1 MQRTRT
7 RRFIVGGRGV
17 RRSGTSVAA
26 RKRAVGTRQTR
37 RIRRRWR
44 LGLRVSRE
52 ENTGE
57 ALPIFSTQSSMFA
70 LGRRIAGIR
79 GFFLRRSKGFGEER
93 RIRVRG
99 EARRRRS
106 RGQLGAVARRE
117 VTERWERYLG
127 RERRSLSTYVRVAYS
142 RGSAYATEAGRKY
155 FRVGAL
161 GSTRIVR
168 GRVRIYGET
177 GRIKRPERWRW
188 GEISR
193 SSSIEISH
201 GRGRKRRRWVRWF
214 KRGARPIHRW
224 VADIY
229 EGAPSRIGRYRR
241 RVPKRAVSRRRVRRR
256 GGLSR
261 RGEQASQIRGRR
273 AIRATG
279 TRRIG
284 GRGLAVQRRWKRYRA
299 YSGRSTVG
307 QRRRGGRRRTVQ
319 GEKGRR
325 RTLRIY
331 FQRVRRTWGT
341 RRRIRVQIEGFD
353 GRPGKGKIVR
363 EIKYRKDRGGRRKE
377 NVAIARRRIAARMS
391 LAGRPPRVGFG
402 AKRAVYGG
410 RVNRSRSNF
419 NSSRSNRNIRGV
431 TISNQSRWRTSPAVR
446 GGLARRR
453 SRVSAYGYLRFAKRR
468 TIEGRVVNT
477 TVFNLEKKTQG
488 IRGMEQGRLIRK
500 REKSIALRRG
510 LLSRRR
516 ALGWLN
522 GEGIERRR
530 DRVVRY

>member
-7 RRFIVGGRGV
+7 RRIIVGGRGL
-17 RRSGTSVAA
+17 RRGGTSVAA

-37 RIRRRWR
+37 RIRRRWIR
-44 LGLRVSRE
+44 GRRVSME
-52 ENTGE
+52 ENTGI
-57 ALPIFSTQSSMFA
+57 ARPVFSTQSSIFA
-70 LGRRIAGIR
+70 LGRRIAGVR
-79 GFFLRRSKGFGEER
+79 GFLLIRSKGFGEER
-93 RIRVRG
+93 RRRVRG

-161 GSTRIVR
+161 GSTRMVR

-188 GEISR
+188 GERSR
-193 SSSIEISH
+193 TGEEVST
-201 GRGRKRRRWVRWF
+201 GRGRKRRRWVIWF
-214 KRGARPIHRW
+214 KRGARPMHRW
-224 VADIY
+224 VADVY
-229 EGAPSRIGRYRR
+229 EGAPSRMGRYRR
-241 RVPKRAVSRRRVRRR
+241 MVPKRAVSMRRVRRR
-256 GGLSR
+256 GGRTR
-261 RGEQASQIRGRR
+261 RGEQGVQRRGRR
-273 AIRATG
+273 ARRATG
-279 TRRIG
+279 TRRVG

-307 QRRRGGRRRTVQ
+307 QRRRGARRRTVQ

-325 RTLRIY
+325 RTLRMY

-341 RRRIRVQIEGFD
+341 RRRRRVQRESYE
-353 GRPGKGKIVR
+353 GRPGKGKVVR

-377 NVAIARRRIAARMS
+377 NVARTRRRIGARMS

-410 RVNRSRSNF
+410 RVGRSLHVLMPRAVAP
-419 NSSRSNRNIRGV
+419 R
-431 TISNQSRWRTSPAVR
+431 QMWMMSPALR
-446 GGLARRR
+446 GGRARRR

-468 TIEGRVVNT
+468 TMEGRVAGT
-477 TVFNLEKKTQG
+477 TVGSYEKKTQG
-488 IRGMEQGRLIRK
+488 IQAMEQGRIRRK
-500 REKSIALRRG
+500 REKSVGRRRG
-510 LLSRRR
+510 LRSRRR
-516 ALGWLN
+516 ARGWLN
-522 GEGIERRR
+522 GEGMERRR
-530 DRVVRY
+530 DRVVRN